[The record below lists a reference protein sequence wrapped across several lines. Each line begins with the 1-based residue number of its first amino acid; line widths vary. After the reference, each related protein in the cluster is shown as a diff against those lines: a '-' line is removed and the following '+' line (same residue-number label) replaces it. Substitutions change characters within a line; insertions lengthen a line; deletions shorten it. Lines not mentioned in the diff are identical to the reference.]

1 MWNGE
6 EEDKMSNKTG
16 PKNWTH
22 SESTMWIIMMTCP
35 KIRQKNADKGSFKWE
50 VTVQMTKKI
59 NSFIVKLQFCC

>member
-1 MWNGE
+1 
-6 EEDKMSNKTG
+6 
-16 PKNWTH
+16 
-22 SESTMWIIMMTCP
+22 MTRP